1 MEDTGSHSSG
11 IPELLVE
18 NHRRFLSFLTPRVGN
33 AADAEEILQ
42 AAFVKSVEKS
52 GSILDEES
60 VVAWFYRLLRNSV
73 VDHFRQRD
81 TERRA
86 LERLAA
92 MDFEADVPEPE
103 CERAICRCVT
113 NLLPTLPD
121 DYSTLLR
128 QVDLEGASIAEISAA
143 TGLTPNNSRVKLHR
157 ARKALRKQVQRS
169 CGSCAEHGCLD
180 CNCRRPV

>member
-1 MEDTGSHSSG
+1 MRPALAAGFFREAHMEDTESHSSG

-60 VVAWFYRLLRNSV
+60 VVAWFYRLLRNSD
-73 VDHFRQRD
+73 VDHYRQRD
-81 TERRA
+81 AERRA
-86 LERLAA
+86 LERLVA
-92 MDFEADVPEPE
+92 MSFEADVPEPE

-113 NLLPTLPD
+113 DLLPTLPD
-121 DYSTLLR
+121 DYS
-128 QVDLEGASIAEISAA
+128 
-143 TGLTPNNSRVKLHR
+143 N
-157 ARKALRKQVQRS
+157 S
-169 CGSCAEHGCLD
+169 CGRWTSKA
-180 CNCRRPV
+180 RA